1 MRERSVVKALSI
13 MSLGR
18 GVSVSILRVFLP
30 VYAVSIGLSIFNIG
44 LATSIAT
51 LVSVAAMPFIGYF
64 VDVYGRRL
72 MLVLS
77 NACTALAG
85 IVAILFPSSWGV
97 LSAYVLFYL
106 SFFSWQPTRASIVVD
121 VAEEEGRG
129 TIFALLS
136 LVFQVSRT
144 ITPYIA
150 GLLIVMYGYSG
161 VFVFSSITLVIVTF
175 VFMILV
181 RGKYV
186 EARGK
191 GSLGDFINSI
201 IPRRNE
207 IPLHVILSI
216 DRFGWSLWLP
226 LLNPILKVHL
236 GFDEGLVGFMNTLM
250 SISTLITLPLAGKF
264 VDKRGWRYSLLL
276 SELLGALGVTMIVI
290 MPTILSVSATMIF
303 LGTSIA
309 FWIPSFN
316 VAIPSIIRNRLE
328 LGRAYSRA
336 NMYRTA
342 ASIPSPALGGTLY
355 QETPILPLIVGT
367 ILLLTSSSMIA
378 YLSRKLGDTK

>member
-1 MRERSVVKALSI
+1 MREKSIVKALSI

-18 GVSVSILRVFLP
+18 GISVSILRVFLP
-30 VYAVSIGLSIFNIG
+30 VYAVSIGLSIFDIG

-51 LVSVAAMPFIGYF
+51 LVSVVTMPFIGYF

-72 MLVLS
+72 MIVLS

-106 SFFSWQPTRASIVVD
+106 SFFSWQPTRASIIVD
-121 VAEEEGRG
+121 VTEEGGRG

-161 VFVFSSITLVIVTF
+161 VFVFSSIMLVIVTF

-186 EARGK
+186 ETRRK
-191 GSLGDFINSI
+191 GSLRDFINSI
-201 IPRRNE
+201 IPHRNE
-207 IPLHVILSI
+207 ISLHVILSI

-226 LLNPILKVHL
+226 LLNSILKVHL

-250 SISTLITLPLAGKF
+250 SISTLVTLPLAGKF

-276 SELLGALGVTMIVI
+276 SELLGALGVMMIVI
-290 MPTILSVSATMIF
+290 MPTILGVGTAMIF

-316 VAIPSIIRNRLE
+316 VAIPSIIRNKLE

-355 QETPILPLIVGT
+355 QATPILPLIVG
-367 ILLLTSSSMIA
+367 IIILLTSSSMIA
-378 YLSRKLGDTK
+378 YLGRKLEDIK

>member
-1 MRERSVVKALSI
+1 MREKSIVKALSI

-18 GVSVSILRVFLP
+18 GVSVSVLRVFLP
-30 VYAVSIGLSIFNIG
+30 VYAVSIGLSIFDIG

-51 LVSVAAMPFIGYF
+51 LVSVVTMPFIGYF

-72 MLVLS
+72 MIVLS

-106 SFFSWQPTRASIVVD
+106 SFFSWQPTRASIIVD
-121 VAEEEGRG
+121 VTEEGGRG

-161 VFVFSSITLVIVTF
+161 VFVFSSIMLVIVTF

-186 EARGK
+186 ETRRK
-191 GSLGDFINSI
+191 GSLRDFINSI
-201 IPRRNE
+201 IPHRNE
-207 IPLHVILSI
+207 ISLHVILSI

-226 LLNPILKVHL
+226 LLNSILKVHL

-250 SISTLITLPLAGKF
+250 SISTLVTLPLAGKF

-276 SELLGALGVTMIVI
+276 SELLGALGVMMIVI
-290 MPTILSVSATMIF
+290 MPTILGVGTAMIF

-316 VAIPSIIRNRLE
+316 VAIPSIIRNKLE

-355 QETPILPLIVGT
+355 QATPILPLIVG
-367 ILLLTSSSMIA
+367 IIILLTSSSMIA
-378 YLSRKLGDTK
+378 YLGRKLEDIK

>member
-18 GVSVSILRVFLP
+18 GISVSILRVFLP